1 MSLKEYLELQDKV
14 VLSVKMLYLVVGIG
28 VIRTAMTV
36 FRHIDVRSPTF
47 LIISK
52 LIVYAASIYLIQ
64 QINKGKNWARWS
76 LLVLLTLSIPLTIL
90 PAFFGQFSH
99 NPVYAVLFFM
109 QLVLYI
115 VALVFLFQKSSSE
128 YFKSEKPPK

>member
-1 MSLKEYLELQDKV
+1 MSLKEYLEIQDKV

-36 FRHIDVRSPTF
+36 FRHIDVRSPNF
-47 LIISK
+47 LIITK

-76 LLVLLTLSIPLTIL
+76 LVVLLTLSIPLTIL
-90 PAFFGQFSH
+90 PAFGQFSH

-115 VALVFLFQKSSSE
+115 IALIFLFQKSSSE
-128 YFKSEKPPK
+128 YFKSEKTRK

>member
-1 MSLKEYLELQDKV
+1 MSLKKYLELQDKV

-36 FRHIDVRSPTF
+36 FRHIDVRSPDF
-47 LIISK
+47 LIITK

-76 LLVLLTLSIPLTIL
+76 LVVLLTISIPLTIL
-90 PAFFGQFSH
+90 PAFGQFSH

-109 QLVLYI
+109 QLALYI
-115 VALVFLFQKSSSE
+115 VALIFLFQKSSSE
-128 YFKSEKPPK
+128 YFKSEKTRK

>member
-1 MSLKEYLELQDKV
+1 MSLKEYLEIQDKV

-36 FRHIDVRSPTF
+36 FRHIDVRSPNF
-47 LIISK
+47 LIITK

-76 LLVLLTLSIPLTIL
+76 LVVLLTLSIPLTIL
-90 PAFFGQFSH
+90 PAFGQFSH

-115 VALVFLFQKSSSE
+115 IALIFLFQKSSSE

>member
-1 MSLKEYLELQDKV
+1 MSLKKYLELQDKV

-36 FRHIDVRSPTF
+36 FRHIDVRSPDF
-47 LIISK
+47 LIITK

-76 LLVLLTLSIPLTIL
+76 LVVLLTISIPLTIL
-90 PAFFGQFSH
+90 PAFGQFSH

-128 YFKSEKPPK
+128 YFKSEKTRK

>member
-1 MSLKEYLELQDKV
+1 MSLKEYLEIQDKV

-36 FRHIDVRSPTF
+36 FRHIDVRSPNF
-47 LIISK
+47 LIITK

-76 LLVLLTLSIPLTIL
+76 LVVLLTLSIPLTIL
-90 PAFFGQFSH
+90 PAFGQFSH